1 MSSSTPDLP
10 PGFDPQRK
18 FIRVVKT
25 REDGMVEFEFAVGE
39 PELFVEMV
47 MPAAEFRQ
55 FCQDQGV
62 APTQGVLPE
71 SAAGTEDHEW
81 DWSLRAAREK
91 HFRHE
96 P

>member
-1 MSSSTPDLP
+1 MTSLDPATPAD
-10 PGFDPQRK
+10 FDPRRK
-18 FIRVVKT
+18 FIRVVDA
-25 REDGMVEFEFAVGE
+25 RPNGMVEFEFAVGE
-39 PELFVEMV
+39 PGLFVEIV

-62 APTQGVLPE
+62 TPTQGALPE
-71 SAAGTEDHEW
+71 AAAGTQDHEW

>member
-1 MSSSTPDLP
+1 MTSLDPAIPAD
-10 PGFDPQRK
+10 FDPRRK
-18 FIRVVKT
+18 FIRVVET
-25 REDGMVEFEFAVGE
+25 RPDGMVEFEFAVGE
-39 PELFVEMV
+39 PGLFVEMV

-62 APTQGVLPE
+62 TPTQGALPE
-71 SAAGTEDHEW
+71 AAAGTQDHEW